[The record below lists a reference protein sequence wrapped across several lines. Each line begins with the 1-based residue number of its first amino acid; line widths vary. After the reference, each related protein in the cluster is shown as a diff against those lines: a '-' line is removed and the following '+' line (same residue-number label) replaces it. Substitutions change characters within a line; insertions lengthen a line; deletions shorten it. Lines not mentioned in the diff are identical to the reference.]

1 MSTSNNSVSTANR
14 LAPLNGRLRILGD
27 GVFSAVGLGHFTVDF
42 LNAQRP
48 IILTFLSAPLGLT
61 NTSLAAISTGYVW
74 AASASQ
80 PLFGWLADRLG
91 TRWLAG
97 LGILWMFTFFG
108 LAMLT
113 PGMPALAFLILASLG
128 SAAFHPAGAME
139 STLVG
144 RNHYAGRETTAASL
158 FFFFGQ
164 LGLSLGPIVGGALIG
179 RFGLAG
185 LLALSALAVP
195 VGLNAAWQLRHS
207 HAHRPVPPASR
218 AGGGGGQAAWGVIAS
233 LALVGALQA
242 WSQQNMITFLPK
254 YLSDL
259 GASPVI
265 YGIISGLFMGG
276 SAVGNVVGGAL
287 ADRFGKQRVAMI
299 MLLLASGPLFAIS
312 QVGLSGW
319 LYLLAPLSGALTGS
333 VHSIVVVLAQRRLP
347 MGMATASG
355 LTLGFIFS
363 AGALGTLLS
372 GPLADKAGFPP
383 VFMLTAGLTLAAAL
397 FTWFLRAEA

>member
-1 MSTSNNSVSTANR
+1 MNTSNSSASTAKR
-14 LAPLNGRLRILGD
+14 LTPLNDRLRILTD
-27 GVFSAVGLGHFTVDF
+27 GVFSAMGLGHFTVDF

-48 IILTFLSAPLGLT
+48 IILTFLSASLGLT

-91 TRWLAG
+91 TRWMAG
-97 LGILWMFTFFG
+97 LGILWMFAFFG
-108 LAMLT
+108 LAMVV
-113 PGMPALAFLILASLG
+113 PGSSALVFLILASLG

-144 RNHYAGRETTAASL
+144 RNHYAGRETTAASF

-164 LGLSLGPIVGGALIG
+164 MGLSLGPIVGGALIG

-185 LLALSALAVP
+185 LLVLSTLAVP

-207 HAHRPVPPASR
+207 QAHRPVKAAMR
-218 AGGGGGQAAWGVIAS
+218 AGGGSGQAAWGIIAA

-242 WSQQNMITFLPK
+242 WAQQNMITFIPK

-276 SAVGNVVGGAL
+276 SAVGNVVGGNL
-287 ADRFGKQRVAMI
+287 ADRFGKQRVAMV
-299 MLLLASGPLFAIS
+299 MLLLSSVPLLAIS

-319 LYLLAPLSGALTGS
+319 LYLLVPLSGALTGA

-372 GPLADKAGFPP
+372 GPLADSAGFPP
-383 VFMLTAGLTLAAAL
+383 VFMLTAGLTFAAAL

>member
-1 MSTSNNSVSTANR
+1 MSTSNSTISIASR
-14 LAPLNGRLRILGD
+14 LAPLSGRLRILGN
-27 GVFSAVGLGHFTVDF
+27 GVFSAMGMGHFTVDF

-48 IILTFLSAPLGLT
+48 IILTFLSASLGLT

-80 PLFGWLADRLG
+80 PVFGWLADRLG

-97 LGILWMFTFFG
+97 LGILWMFAFFG
-108 LAMLT
+108 LAMVL
-113 PGMPALAFLILASLG
+113 PGTPALVCLILASLG

-139 STLVG
+139 ATLVG

-164 LGLSLGPIVGGALIG
+164 MGLSVGPMVGGALIG
-179 RFGLAG
+179 QFGLMG
-185 LLALSALAVP
+185 LLALSTLAVP
-195 VGLNAAWQLRHS
+195 VGVNATWQLRSSQS
-207 HAHRPVPPASR
+207 HHPEKNGHTPAPQADR
-218 AGGGGGQAAWGVIAS
+218 AAMGVIVA
-233 LALVGALQA
+233 LALVGGLQA
-242 WSQQNMITFLPK
+242 WAQQNMITFIPK

-259 GASPVI
+259 GASPAV

-276 SAVGNVVGGAL
+276 SAVGNVIGGGL
-287 ADRFGKQRVAMI
+287 ADRFGKQRVAMLA
-299 MLLLASGPLFAIS
+299 LLLASAPLFLIAR
-312 QVGLSGW
+312 VGLSDW
-319 LYLLAPLSGALTGS
+319 LYLLVPLSGALTGA

-372 GPLADKAGFPP
+372 GPIADAAGFPL
-383 VFMLTAGLTLAAAL
+383 VFMLTGGLVIIAAVLTL
-397 FTWFLRAEA
+397 FLRGEK